1 LWYYLYKKVF
11 ELTEATI
18 YLKIVYKP
26 VKNRP
31 VGCFGFMRIFFIGF
45 GQAGGKIVDMFI
57 EQDRKI
63 GRDSFRAIT
72 VNTARTDLMGLKHI
86 ELKDRILIGQ
96 TVVKGHGVGTDNAAG
111 AKITIDESDSILS
124 AIDRRGTHDVDAFM
138 IVAGLGGGTGSGG
151 TPVLVRQLK
160 KVYHEPVYVLGI
172 LPAPEEGRLY
182 SLNAARSLATLI
194 KEADNTFIFDNSAWK
209 NEGESVK
216 SAFSRLNDEIV
227 RRFGVLFRAG
237 EIGKAGV
244 GEMVVDSSEIINTL
258 RGGGISTVGYAIAA
272 VNSTRG
278 KRSVSGL
285 IGGLAGSLKKREATE
300 EVLLGEDRTAK
311 IISLVRRAML
321 GRLTLPCDFSTAER
335 ALVLVAGPPDEL
347 DRKGIEKAKSW
358 VEENIAGVEVR
369 GGDYPV
375 NSNFVATVVLLSTIG
390 SAPRIREL
398 LSIARETKEDAAR
411 AQERQP
417 LTIDEDIEPLFD

>member
-1 LWYYLYKKVF
+1 
-11 ELTEATI
+11 
-18 YLKIVYKP
+18 
-26 VKNRP
+26 
-31 VGCFGFMRIFFIGF
+31 MRMFFIGF
-45 GQAGGKIVDMFI
+45 GQAGGKIVDMFL
-57 EQDRKI
+57 EQDKKI
-63 GRDSFRAIT
+63 GRNSFRGIA
-72 VNTARTDLMGLKHI
+72 VNTARTDLMGLKQI
-86 ELKDRILIGQ
+86 DMKDRILIGQ

-111 AKITIDESDSILS
+111 ARITMDEIDSIVS
-124 AIDRRGTHDVDAFM
+124 GIDRRGTHDVDAFM

-151 TPVLVRQLK
+151 APVLTRALK
-160 KVYHEPVYVLGI
+160 KIYREPVYVLGI

-182 SLNAARSLATLI
+182 SYNAARSLTTLT

-209 NEGESVK
+209 NEGESIK
-216 SAFSRLNDEIV
+216 SAFSRINDEIV

-237 EIGKAGV
+237 EVGSAGV

-258 RGGGISTVGYAIAA
+258 RGGGITSVGYAITE
-272 VNSTRG
+272 VVSR
-278 KRSVSGL
+278 KSKPSVGTL
-285 IGGLAGSLKKREATE
+285 IDGIKGTIRKREATE

-321 GRLTLPCDFSTAER
+321 GRLTLPCDYSTAER

-375 NSNFVATVVLLSTIG
+375 NSNYVAAVVVLATVAS
-390 SAPRIREL
+390 SPRIREL
-398 LSIARETKEDAAR
+398 MEIARTTKDDVAKS
-411 AQERQP
+411 QERKP
-417 LTIDEDIEPLFD
+417 ITFDEEIEPLFE

>member
-1 LWYYLYKKVF
+1 
-11 ELTEATI
+11 
-18 YLKIVYKP
+18 
-26 VKNRP
+26 
-31 VGCFGFMRIFFIGF
+31 MRIFFIGF
-45 GQAGGKIVDMFI
+45 GQAGGKIVDMFL
-57 EQDRKI
+57 EQDKRL
-63 GRDSFRAIT
+63 GRTSFRGIV
-72 VNTARTDLMGLKHI
+72 VNTARTDLMGLKNI

-111 AKITIDESDSILS
+111 AKITFDEVDSIVS
-124 AIDRRGTHDVDAFM
+124 AIDKKGTHDVDAFM

-151 TPVLVRQLK
+151 SPVLASQLK
-160 KVYHEPVYVLGI
+160 KIYREPVYALGI

-182 SLNAARSLATLI
+182 SYNAARSLATLI

-209 NEGESVK
+209 NEGESIK

-237 EIGKAGV
+237 EVGKAGV

-258 RGGGISTVGYAIAA
+258 RGGGITSVGYAITE
-272 VNSTRG
+272 VISNR
-278 KRSVSGL
+278 KKKSVGSI
-285 IGGLAGSLKKREATE
+285 IGGIKFKKKEATE

-321 GRLTLPCDFSTAER
+321 GRLTIPCDYTTAER
-335 ALVLVAGPPDEL
+335 SLVLVAGPPDEL

-375 NSNFVATVVLLSTIG
+375 NSDYVAAVVVLSTV
-390 SAPRIREL
+390 SNAPRIKEL
-398 LSIARETKEDAAR
+398 MAIARTTKDDVVKSS
-411 AQERQP
+411 EREA
-417 LTIDEDIEPLFD
+417 LIIDEDIEPLFE